1 MTNDERIALFPE
13 LDLISNVEIYH
24 FALFCIENMPEYFF
38 HIPASSSGKY
48 HPSYALGEGGLVRHT
63 RAAMNIFYSFAS
75 PGVTSWYQQD
85 CLVTNADFLDAGLLA
100 LLVHDSFKSGPP
112 DSSSSELPPNAH
124 TVHEHPLLASDFL
137 LMALQKYREL
147 RNASFPPEAIMI
159 VESAAN
165 AVVTHMG
172 RWTVSKHS
180 SLVLPSPVIGDWL
193 CKLVHLADHLASRK
207 MLDFNFKALE
217 RDINV

>member
-1 MTNDERIALFPE
+1 LTPDERIALFPE
-13 LDLISNVEIYH
+13 VNLILNGDVYN
-24 FALFCIENMPEYFF
+24 FALFCLENMPEYFF

-48 HPSYALGEGGLVRHT
+48 HPAYALGNGGLVRHT
-63 RAAMNIFYSFAS
+63 RAAMNIFYSFVS

-85 CLVTNADFLDAGLLA
+85 CMVVNTDFTDAGLLA

-112 DSSSSELPPNAH
+112 DSLNSESPPNNH

-137 LMALQKYREL
+137 LSALQKYKEL
-147 RNASFPPEAIMI
+147 HNSLFPAEATMI

-165 AVVTHMG
+165 AVITHMG

-180 SLVLPSPVIGDWL
+180 SLVLPSPAIGDWL

-207 MLDFNFKALE
+207 MLDFNFNALE
-217 RDINV
+217 SGNIV